1 MKAEIYQ
8 RGPIVVYL
16 NAEPLVA
23 YKGGIFD
30 DTSAG
35 KEQNHAVSITGWG
48 YDEPNK
54 RQYWI
59 VRNSWGQTWGEMG
72 FFRVLIGKNIL
83 GIEEGGMWATPNT
96 WTETNFPCGEAGEGC
111 TNEAYY

>member
-1 MKAEIYQ
+1 
-8 RGPIVVYL
+8 
-16 NAEPLVA
+16 
-23 YKGGIFD
+23 
-30 DTSAG
+30 
-35 KEQNHAVSITGWG
+35 
-48 YDEPNK
+48 
-54 RQYWI
+54 
-59 VRNSWGQTWGEMG
+59 MG